1 MFEDLTGKLDDIFRR
16 LRGKGRL
23 TEDNVRET
31 LREVRRALLEAD
43 VNYKVAKD
51 FVEAVRE
58 KAIGQDVL
66 KSLTPGQLVVKLVH
80 DEMVALLGGAAV
92 PVARAPKPPTIVMV
106 VGLQGSGKTTFCG
119 KLAAWFKKRGQRPM
133 MAACDIYRPAAIDQ
147 LETVGKQAGVPVFAL
162 RGAKPVEI
170 VKQALEAA
178 YRDVSD
184 VLIVDTAG
192 RLHIDDALMNEL
204 SELKAAY
211 SPHEILLVVDG
222 MTGQDAVNISGTFAE
237 RLGFD
242 GVVLTKMDGDA
253 RGGAALSIRSVTGK
267 PIKFVGTGEKLE
279 ALEEFHPDRLAGRI
293 LGMGDIVS
301 LVERAQE
308 AVDVEAAARL
318 EEKLRREEFTFE
330 DFLTQMQQMK
340 KMGPLEDLMKMLP
353 GVGTKM
359 KGLSFD
365 DSALKR
371 IEAIIQSMTRV
382 ERNRPSV
389 IDGSRRRRIAAGSG
403 TSVQEVNRLLKEFE
417 QMQKMVKMFGKMGK
431 AGKGRRPAFPF
442 P

>member
-1 MFEDLTGKLDDIFRR
+1 MFEDLSGKLDDIFRR
-16 LRGKGRL
+16 LRGKGKL
-23 TEDNVRET
+23 SDDNIKET

-51 FVEAVRE
+51 FVEAVRL
-58 KAIGQDVL
+58 KAVGLDVL

-80 DEMVALLGGAAV
+80 DQMVELLGGAQA
-92 PVARAPKPPTIVMV
+92 PLARAPKAPTIIMV

-119 KLAAWFKKRGQRPM
+119 KLATWFKKKNQRVL

-147 LETVGKQAGVPVFAL
+147 LEIVGKQAGVPVYSA
-162 RGAKPVEI
+162 RGSKPLEI
-170 VKQALEAA
+170 VKGALEAA
-178 YRDVSD
+178 YKDVSD
-184 VLIVDTAG
+184 VVIIDTAG
-192 RLHIDDALMNEL
+192 RLHIDDSLMAEL

-211 SPHEILLVVDG
+211 KPNEILLVVDG
-222 MTGQDAVNISGTFAE
+222 MTGQDAVNVSQTFQE

-253 RGGAALSIRSVTGK
+253 RGGAALSIRSVTGV

-308 AVDVEAAARL
+308 VVDFDAAAKL
-318 EEKLRREEFTFE
+318 EERLRREEFTFE
-330 DFLTQMQQMK
+330 DFLSQMQQMK
-340 KMGPLEDLMKMLP
+340 KMGPLEDLMKMIP
-353 GVGTKM
+353 GMGNKLQGV
-359 KGLSFD
+359 SFD
-365 DSALKR
+365 DRALTK

-389 IDGSRRRRIAAGSG
+389 IDGSRRRRIALGSG
-403 TSVQEVNRLLKEFE
+403 SSVQEVNRLLKEFE
-417 QMQKMVKMFGKMGK
+417 GMQKMVKMFGKMGK
-431 AGKGRRPAFPF
+431 SGKKLAMPF
-442 P
+442 PR

>member
-1 MFEDLTGKLDDIFRR
+1 MFEDLSGKLDDIFRR
-16 LRGKGRL
+16 LRGKGKL
-23 TEDNVRET
+23 SDDNIKET

-51 FVEAVRE
+51 FVEAVRL
-58 KAIGQDVL
+58 KAVGLDVL

-80 DEMVALLGGAAV
+80 DQMVELLGGAQA
-92 PVARAPKPPTIVMV
+92 PLARAPKAPTIIMV

-119 KLAAWFKKRGQRPM
+119 KLATWFKKKNQRVL

-147 LETVGKQAGVPVFAL
+147 LEIVGKQAGVPVYSA
-162 RGAKPVEI
+162 RGSKPLEI
-170 VKQALEAA
+170 VKGALEAA
-178 YRDVSD
+178 YKDVSD
-184 VLIVDTAG
+184 VVIIDTAG
-192 RLHIDDALMNEL
+192 RLHIDDSLMAEL

-211 SPHEILLVVDG
+211 KPNEILLVVDG
-222 MTGQDAVNISGTFAE
+222 MTGQDAVNVSQTFQE

-253 RGGAALSIRSVTGK
+253 RGGAALSIRSVTGV

-308 AVDVEAAARL
+308 VVDFDAAAKL
-318 EEKLRREEFTFE
+318 EDRLRREEFTFE
-330 DFLTQMQQMK
+330 DFLSQMQQMK
-340 KMGPLEDLMKMLP
+340 KMGPLEDLMKMIP
-353 GVGTKM
+353 GMGNKLQGV
-359 KGLSFD
+359 SFD
-365 DSALKR
+365 DRALTK

-389 IDGSRRRRIAAGSG
+389 IDGSRRRRIALGSG
-403 TSVQEVNRLLKEFE
+403 SSVQEVNRLLKEFE
-417 QMQKMVKMFGKMGK
+417 GMQKMVKMFGKMGK
-431 AGKGRRPAFPF
+431 SGKKLAMPF
-442 P
+442 PR

>member
-23 TEDNVRET
+23 SEDNVRET

-80 DEMVALLGGAAV
+80 DEMVSLLGGAAV

-119 KLAAWFKKRGQRPM
+119 KLATWFKKRGQRPM
-133 MAACDIYRPAAIDQ
+133 LAACDIYRPAAIDQ
-147 LETVGKQAGVPVFAL
+147 LETVGKQAGVPVFSL
-162 RGAKPVEI
+162 RGAKPVDI

-192 RLHIDDALMNEL
+192 RLHIDDTLMGEL

-222 MTGQDAVNISGTFAE
+222 MTGQDAVTLSATFQE

-267 PIKFVGTGEKLE
+267 PIKFVGTGEKLD

-301 LVERAQE
+301 LVERAQG

-330 DFLTQMQQMK
+330 DFLAQMQQMK

-371 IEAIIQSMTRV
+371 IEAIIHSMTRV

-389 IDGSRRRRIAAGSG
+389 IDGSRRRRIATGSG

>member
-1 MFEDLTGKLDDIFRR
+1 MLEDLSGKLDDIFRR
-16 LRGKGRL
+16 LRGKGKL
-23 TEDNVRET
+23 SDDNIKET

-58 KAIGQDVL
+58 KAVGQEVL

-80 DEMVALLGGAAV
+80 DQMVELLGGASA
-92 PVARAPKPPTIVMV
+92 PLARAPKAPTIIMV

-119 KLAAWFKKRGQRPM
+119 KLATWFKKKNQRVL

-147 LETVGKQAGVPVFAL
+147 LEMVGKQAGVPVFTA
-162 RGAKPVEI
+162 RGSKPLEI
-170 VKQALEAA
+170 VKGALEAA
-178 YRDVSD
+178 YKDVSD
-184 VLIVDTAG
+184 VVIIDTAG
-192 RLHIDDALMNEL
+192 RLHIDDSLMSEL

-222 MTGQDAVNISGTFAE
+222 MTGQDAVNVSQTFQE

-253 RGGAALSIRSVTGK
+253 RGGAALSIRSVTGR

-308 AVDVEAAARL
+308 VVDFEAAARL
-318 EEKLRREEFTFE
+318 EDKLRREEFTFE
-330 DFLTQMQQMK
+330 DFLAQMQQMK
-340 KMGPLEDLMKMLP
+340 KMGPLEDLMKMIP
-353 GVGTKM
+353 GVGNKLQGM
-359 KGLSFD
+359 SFD
-365 DSALKR
+365 DRALTK

-389 IDGSRRRRIAAGSG
+389 IDGSRRRRIALGSG
-403 TSVQEVNRLLKEFE
+403 SSVQEVNRLLKEFE
-417 QMQKMVKMFGKMGK
+417 GMQKMVKMFGKMGK
-431 AGKGRRPAFPF
+431 SGKKLAMPF
-442 P
+442 PR